1 MNNVCGRLLA
11 AGLGLILAVSWDG
24 PALAGQALEAKPA
37 AVFGM
42 LAEPCPPPLDLPPP
56 VQAFNA
62 AFIAPGKVDMP
73 RMLAL
78 TQDPAFV
85 AYNAAK
91 SAREAADWAGL
102 CRYRRDNDAI
112 VASGK
117 SPKAVFFG
125 DSITENW
132 VLGDPGL
139 FGADVVGRGIGGQT
153 SAQMLVRFR
162 SDVIDLRPRVVQILA
177 GTNDIAGNRGPTS
190 ERDFQNNIMAMV
202 ELARAHRIRV
212 VLASIPPAA
221 RFFWRPE
228 VAPGPQIARLNTW
241 LRDYARRE
249 RLTFIDYHAMLAG
262 PEGAMRPGLSL
273 DGVHPNRD
281 GYALMRPLAW
291 RVH

>member
-1 MNNVCGRLLA
+1 MNSLRDRLLA
-11 AGLGLILAVSWDG
+11 VGLGSVLALSVNG
-24 PALAGQALEAKPA
+24 PTCARQATSEAKPSP
-37 AVFGM
+37 VGM
-42 LAEPCPPPLDLPPP
+42 VAQPCPPPLNVPPP
-56 VQAFNA
+56 VQAFND

-132 VLGDPGL
+132 VMGDPGL

-153 SAQMLVRFR
+153 TAQMLVRFR

-190 ERDFQNNIMAMV
+190 ERDYQNNIMAMV

-228 VAPGPQIARLNTW
+228 VTPGPQIARLNAW

-262 PEGAMRPGLSL
+262 PEGGMRPGLSL

-281 GYALMRPLAW
+281 GYALMRPLA
-291 RVH
+291 RHVY